1 MNVVVTGATGGLGS
15 WLVESLAQ
23 SDHAVTAI
31 DLSRPSAGREN
42 VAFYACDLTDQG
54 QTWELIQ
61 SADPEVVV
69 HCAAIPAM
77 GITSGT
83 ETFQNNVESTYNTLV
98 GAGTVGADV
107 IWMSSESIY
116 GWVFAEDTWLPDY
129 LPVDEAHPIRPEDP
143 YGTSKL
149 VGENIAEMVV
159 RKYDVSVTSIRPSW
173 INYPGR
179 YDTREI
185 RQSFEPETAGPSG
198 NFWSYV
204 DVRDVVSAIEA
215 AMRADIAGHEP
226 FLVAARE
233 NYLDVSTAKLMEMV
247 FGRLPEQCEVNGD
260 ESALSTERIQTA
272 LDWQPSYSW
281 QDAETTPDPESE
293 PSFMST

>member
-272 LDWQPSYSW
+272 LDWQPSYS
-281 QDAETTPDPESE
+281 
-293 PSFMST
+293 